1 VENEADLND
10 KDINGKTP
18 LHFASEIYDRDIQRL
33 LLRKGA
39 DVNACDD
46 NGVTALHLASKNGN
60 KYLVQLLIDK
70 GADVSAQDKDGN
82 TPLSL
87 ASGRDIIK
95 ILCIKIER
103 VMHFFN
109 FIFRVPI
116 GKEFKNLI
124 YFFIQMY

>member
-1 VENEADLND
+1 MKKTKNSQQISKILIKNNNKYIVQLLVENEADLND

-60 KYLVQLLIDK
+60 KCLVQLLIDK

-95 ILCIKIER
+95 ILS
-103 VMHFFN
+103 N
-109 FIFRVPI
+109 
-116 GKEFKNLI
+116 NS
-124 YFFIQMY
+124 